1 MAFLYLFIPL
11 HKVWVLGLKTVRAA
25 KRYVY
30 PVQLGEE
37 EVQALN
43 ATVDRLECSRAEAI
57 REAILH
63 YAEYVK
69 GLEVMKIREVT
80 KEQARR
86 EVLAYLKEKDRAWS
100 SEIADSLRL
109 DITLVNNVLAELWG
123 EGEVEPNA

>member
-1 MAFLYLFIPL
+1 MG
-11 HKVWVLGLKTVRAA
+11 VGLKTVRAA

-43 ATVDRLECSRAEAI
+43 VIVDRLECSRAEAI
-57 REAILH
+57 REAIVH
-63 YAEYVK
+63 HAEYVK

-86 EVLAYLKEKDRAWS
+86 EILAYLKEKDRAWS
-100 SEIADSLRL
+100 SDIADSLRL
-109 DITLVNNVLAELWG
+109 DITLVNDVLTELWS